1 MSINALPF
9 VKRFQSLV
17 NGGKLL
23 KKPTEARA
31 VAVVAT
37 VPPQPPRVAPA
48 RPPRSSR
55 LISPRPHTTSATQ
68 QSRRALLHSYRSFRD
83 GRGLSIFPPSPA
95 LPQPETRLAHNVSAL
110 PSVRAPPFR
119 TPHLPPFPLPP
130 AVLGSQPVPDRPFGR
145 KWEGTGR
152 DWWNP
157 LPRGRWRRGPEGGA
171 GLISLAPRCH
181 SSGGG

>member
-130 AVLGSQPVPDRPFGR
+130 AVLGSRRSRTGPSVGSGR
-145 KWEGTGR
+145 GQGETGGT
-152 DWWNP
+152 P
-157 LPRGRWRRGPEGGA
+157 
-171 GLISLAPRCH
+171 SLGVA
-181 SSGGG
+181 GGGDQREGRG